1 MAEFF
6 ASSRVLIVAGKGG
19 VGKSTLGAT
28 IGVSA
33 ARNGLDTL
41 LVELEGHSSLGRPF
55 GHGQLTAEGVDLPL
69 PGSKGQLRAM
79 RVTPDDALVEY
90 LGEHGLDRVGSRL
103 ITSGAI
109 DVVSTAAPGIRDLL
123 ALGKIRQLE
132 TAGVAD
138 LIVVDAPAAGHA
150 MTFLRSPAGLRD
162 SSVAGPVREQADAVL
177 EMFSSEQ
184 RCQVV
189 LVTLPEETPVS
200 ELIETAFDIEDTVGV
215 KLGPLV
221 MNGVWPDVDGLA
233 AELDGAATPRS
244 AIATARVDAARYRLG
259 RTKAQLEQRERL
271 ADELSLPV
279 VTLPY
284 LFRPELDLAAIDD
297 LSEQLCAELTRLA
310 L

>member
-1 MAEFF
+1 
-6 ASSRVLIVAGKGG
+6 
-19 VGKSTLGAT
+19 
-28 IGVSA
+28 
-33 ARNGLDTL
+33 
-41 LVELEGHSSLGRPF
+41 
-55 GHGQLTAEGVDLPL
+55 
-69 PGSKGQLRAM
+69 
-79 RVTPDDALVEY
+79 
-90 LGEHGLDRVGSRL
+90 
-103 ITSGAI
+103 
-109 DVVSTAAPGIRDLL
+109 
-123 ALGKIRQLE
+123 
-132 TAGVAD
+132 
-138 LIVVDAPAAGHA
+138 